1 MVDIPE
7 RPGLRRSY
15 LSVGGTV
22 FGWRLYQGW
31 FHRHGTLVGVTM
43 KRLLVGLVLALAV
56 VGCQG
61 DRSGERLAESV
72 PGASTTTVGQQ
83 AVAPVGVPSACTA
96 TATTALLKG
105 FFAALSAG
113 RVRDLDGFFAPAS
126 RFMWYANGVRP
137 ALRLNGIARDRGSL
151 LGYLQRRQA
160 KHERITVDAVDFNGY
175 RASDRTGHFGMLL
188 RRSADDIPGGPQL
201 LGGKGAVD
209 CDAQR
214 LMVVAIGIRP

>member
-1 MVDIPE
+1 M
-7 RPGLRRSY
+7 
-15 LSVGGTV
+15 
-22 FGWRLYQGW
+22 Q
-31 FHRHGTLVGVTM
+31 
-43 KRLLVGLVLALAV
+43 RLLVGLVLLALAV
-56 VGCQG
+56 AGCQA
-61 DRSGERLAESV
+61 DRSGERTAASV

-83 AVAPVGVPSACTA
+83 APEPVGVASACTA

-137 ALRLNGIARDRGSL
+137 ALRLNSIARDRGSL

-160 KHERITVDAVDFNGY
+160 AHERITVDSVDFNGY
-175 RASDRTGHFGMLL
+175 RASDRTAHFGMLL
-188 RRSADDIPGGPQL
+188 RRTADDIPDGPQL

-209 CDAQR
+209 CDSQR
-214 LMVVAIGIRP
+214 LMVVAIGSRP